1 MKKKLWNG
9 VEIEILRRYYPDLI
23 TRAIADAL
31 GRTERQVYAKAKALG
46 LKKSAEYLAS
56 PASGRLDGK
65 RGESGRFRKGHTPA
79 NKGLRRP
86 GWASGRM
93 AETQFKPGRPAT
105 EARNY
110 VPIGA
115 TRVTRDGILERK
127 VTDDPS
133 IVPARRWV
141 PVTRLVWEAVHG
153 PVPLK
158 HVVRFL
164 PGMATTVEEEI
175 TADRLECI
183 SLAENMRRNTL
194 HRYPKEITDLIRA
207 RAVLN
212 RRINNVEKHQPS
224 A

>member
-1 MKKKLWNG
+1 MSRNRWTE
-9 VEIEILRRYYPDLI
+9 VELTILRRYYPDYI

-31 GRTERQVYAKAKALG
+31 GRTERQVYSKAKALG
-46 LKKSAEYLAS
+46 LKKSEAYLAS
-56 PASGRLDGK
+56 PQACRLR
-65 RGESGRFRKGHTPA
+65 RGDNTGAATRFQKGHVPA
-79 NKGLRRP
+79 NKGTRRP
-86 GWASGRM
+86 GWAPGRM
-93 AETQFKPGRPAT
+93 AETQFKPGRPAI

-110 VPIGA
+110 VPIGS

-153 PVPLK
+153 PVPPK

-164 PGMATTVEEEI
+164 PGTATTIEAEI
-175 TADRLECI
+175 TIDRLECI

-194 HRYPKEITDLIRA
+194 HRYPKEIGDAIRA

-212 RRINNVEKHQPS
+212 RRINHVEKHQ
-224 A
+224 